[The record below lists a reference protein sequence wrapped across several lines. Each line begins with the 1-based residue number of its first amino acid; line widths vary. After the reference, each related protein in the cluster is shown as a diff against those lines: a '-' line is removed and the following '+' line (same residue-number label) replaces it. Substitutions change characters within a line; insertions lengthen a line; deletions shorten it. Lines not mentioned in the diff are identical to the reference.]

1 MDISNWQSGITGTV
15 ARQWATAGINH
26 GIVKMGGG
34 NVGVYELSTHRA
46 QVSALRSAGIP
57 ASRYWF
63 NGRDASIAAQVS
75 AVRQQLATTP
85 LAPGERFMWD
95 VEQEDDMPRWTP
107 AEVEEAARALVDLV
121 PYSRQVVYVSSSVT
135 KAADWSGAVALGLT
149 LMVADYGLNNGV
161 PSSMPLVGYWPRA
174 QVWIWQYTSTGSLPG
189 YSGNLDLSTGD
200 LNDLWTV
207 HDLQEALN
215 AVAGAGTLTVDG
227 AYGPKT
233 RAAVTYFQR
242 TQGLTVDGDAGPKT
256 LAKLAAVAG

>member
-1 MDISNWQSGITGTV
+1 
-15 ARQWATAGINH
+15 
-26 GIVKMGGG
+26 MGGG

-75 AVRQQLATTP
+75 AVRQQLTTTP

-107 AEVEEAARALVDLV
+107 AEVEEAARALADLV

-135 KAADWSGAVALGLT
+135 KAADWSGVVALGLT
-149 LMVADYGLNNGV
+149 LMVADYGLNNGH

-242 TQGLTVDGDAGPKT
+242 MQGLTVDGDAGPKT
-256 LAKLAAVAG
+256 LTKLAEVAG